1 MGKTVKLN
9 GVEFTPNKHIAKQER
24 EASKR
29 VQMLVNKITKAEKSL
44 VNAWLKASGKLVHG
58 RQLKKVTKTV
68 TPFEQVKEAGKFYE
82 SAFIYSNYG
91 SRDNNKMFT
100 LSVIQIETGFRI
112 DFENTE
118 KNEAF
123 QVLAEKALT
132 RIKF

>member
-1 MGKTVKLN
+1 MGKTVKIN
-9 GVEFTPNKHIAKQER
+9 GVEFTPNKQIAKQEK

-29 VQMLVNKITKAEKSL
+29 VQILIKNITKAEKAL
-44 VNAWLKASGKLVHG
+44 VNAWLKKSGKLVHG
-58 RQLKKVTKTV
+58 RQLKKVTKIV
-68 TPFEQVKEAGKFYE
+68 TPFEQVKEAGKHYE

-100 LSVIQIETGFRI
+100 LSVIQTENGYRI

-118 KNEAF
+118 KNDAF

>member
-1 MGKTVKLN
+1 MGKTVKIN
-9 GVEFTPNKHIAKQER
+9 GVEFTPNKQIAKQEK

-29 VQMLVNKITKAEKSL
+29 VQILIKNITKAEKAL
-44 VNAWLKASGKLVHG
+44 VDACLKASGKLVHG
-58 RQLKKVTKTV
+58 RQLKKVTKIV
-68 TPFEQVKEAGKFYE
+68 TPFEQVKEAGKHYE

-100 LSVIQIETGFRI
+100 LSVIQTENGYGI

-118 KNEAF
+118 KNDAF